1 MTDIVGSRD
10 FLNSLDEND
19 LPEDIEG
26 FLDIVREKYGIAH
39 LVYHAINVRGL
50 TENEPYLRHT
60 YPDDWVARYF
70 EKGYFALDPVIEAGV
85 GGLVPF
91 NWNSLDWNSKPR
103 RRFLGEALEH
113 KIGLSGM
120 SVPIRGIGGEHA
132 ILSVTSFQNERDWS
146 MFLGSY
152 MGDFQRIAGYIHQSI
167 VTLERNE
174 PEPNIIPPSP
184 RERAVLQL
192 VAYGLSTDAIADKL
206 SIKERTVRAFL
217 ETSRY
222 KLHALNRTH
231 AVTIAIGHGF
241 ILPPT

>member
-1 MTDIVGSRD
+1 MSDIVGSRD

-19 LPEDIEG
+19 LPEDIEA

-39 LVYHAINVRGL
+39 IVYHAINVRGL
-50 TENEPYLRHT
+50 TEDDPYLRHT
-60 YPDDWVARYF
+60 YPVDWVARYF
-70 EKGYFALDPVIEAGV
+70 DKDYFSLDPVIEAGI
-85 GGLVPF
+85 GGHTPF
-91 NWNSLDWNSKPR
+91 NWDTLDWNTKPR
-103 RRFLGEALEH
+103 RNFLGEAMEF

-120 SVPIRGIGGEHA
+120 SVPIRGVGGEHA
-132 ILSVTSFQNERDWS
+132 ILSVTSFQNERDWNL
-146 MFLGSY
+146 FLGSY

-167 VTLERNE
+167 VTHERNE
-174 PEPNIIPPSP
+174 PVPTVTPPSP

-192 VAYGLSTDAIADKL
+192 AAYGLSTDAIADKL

-217 ETSRY
+217 ETARY

-231 AVTIAIGHGF
+231 AVSVAIGHGF